1 MNTKHVSNVLNNEH
15 DPRIGFFFFITEMK
29 LSLMKLARQFFQTL
43 GVAMKTC
50 MITL

>member
-1 MNTKHVSNVLNNEH
+1 MNNKYKTYIKCPEP
-15 DPRIGFFFFITEMK
+15 DPRIGFFFFNTEMK
-29 LSLMKLARQFFQTL
+29 FSLMKLARQFFQTL